1 MESPMVKKRLKKN
14 KEFEVDEKSILLK
27 TIKLTKNINYLTE
40 RLPKPNYS
48 PLRLKSIGNHKS
60 SLSQRYVSKSPYDL
74 HMSLPP
80 IKAQNKGQFK
90 LKESPKNVSPGKAN
104 RSKNEN
110 LIKS

>member
-1 MESPMVKKRLKKN
+1 MKKN
-14 KEFEVDEKSILLK
+14 KDFEVDEKSILLK

-48 PLRLKSIGNHKS
+48 PLRLKSINQHKS

-80 IKAQNKGQFK
+80 IKSQNKGNVK
-90 LKESPKNVSPGKAN
+90 LKDNPKGIHLSPSNIS
-104 RSKNEN
+104 RSKD
-110 LIKS
+110 